1 MNEVQST
8 ALSHSLKDV
17 KSLLSVLVLDIQPV
31 KETRQGKK
39 LSPLREMMFEEML
52 IKGFSCSPV
61 FPC

>member
-39 LSPLREMMFEEML
+39 TQPFE
-52 IKGFSCSPV
+52 GNDV
-61 FPC
+61 